1 MNEWYKHLLDDSIIK
16 YTKCF
21 VFSLI
26 CSNFAP
32 RFTKQTTITIRHL

>member
-21 VFSLI
+21 VFSPI
-26 CSNFAP
+26 CSNF
-32 RFTKQTTITIRHL
+32 K